1 TFKHPCPY
9 CDRFIDRAVR
19 ACPFCGQVDPFAPR
33 RCQNCRKVIDDP
45 AWTVCPSCGQ
55 SLVVPAAAAADGTA
69 AASPSTPTTTPATP
83 PTSASAAGSAAAVE
97 PPPPP
102 RPPLDPR
109 AALPVLE
116 SAGPCSGCG
125 APLPAGAR
133 FCTVCGTVAG

>member
-1 TFKHPCPY
+1 MPTFKHPCPY

-19 ACPFCGQVDPFAPR
+19 ACPFCGQADPFAPR
-33 RCQNCRKVIDDP
+33 RCQNCRKIIDDP

-55 SLVVPAAAAADGTA
+55 SLVAPVAPAADGTA
-69 AASPSTPTTTPATP
+69 PTTAATPTPAAT
-83 PTSASAAGSAAAVE
+83 AAGPTAAVE

-109 AALPVLE
+109 AALPVLQ